1 MANGR
6 IGGLGIRYANE
17 CSHKDAQFNQPL
29 VCVCVRV
36 SVQESGR
43 WVKGGL
49 THQKHRAL
57 DFMPLAHSC

>member
-1 MANGR
+1 MPMNVLTR
-6 IGGLGIRYANE
+6 MHSLTNY
-17 CSHKDAQFNQPL
+17 L
-29 VCVCVRV
+29 CVCV

-49 THQKHRAL
+49 THQKHKAL